1 MTRKLEYI
9 VNDNR
14 HCLADAVNLMNC
26 DVIQLED
33 MAEDSK
39 NGAEFLALVNKV
51 CKGRLSYELDRENSS
66 YARLLSI
73 DPFGNRHYLVAY
85 K

>member
-26 DVIQLED
+26 DVMQLED
-33 MAEDSK
+33 MAENSRD
-39 NGAEFLALVNKV
+39 GEGFLAKVNKA
-51 CKGRLSYELDRENSS
+51 CKGKLHYRLDRENSS

-73 DPFGNRHYLVAY
+73 DPFGNRCYLVAY